1 MGQARLDYMKD
12 SAWKRGTA
20 KKIDN
25 LPPFELPYAKDAVLI
40 DLVDPDVLPDSQVNF
55 LEMIEVRSTLRQY
68 DDTKELS
75 NKELSYLLWC
85 TQGVKM
91 VMQTKTI
98 RNVPSAGGRNA
109 LETFLYIRR
118 VEGIKPGLYRFLPLE
133 HKLLLV
139 SDAEDIEE
147 KICSQFSTVGVANN
161 AAVVFLWT
169 AVYERMDCMFGERAY
184 RYIYLDAGHDNT
196 HTGARGVNGIKEE
209 TYTLAIAQACR
220 DELQQY
226 RNVEVHM
233 CRDDSGSCPYPG
245 TSSVQCNTELEMLPA
260 KVLIFTSLYI

>member
-40 DLVDPDVLPDSQVNF
+40 DLVDPDVLPDAQVNF

-68 DDTKELS
+68 DDTK
-75 NKELSYLLWC
+75 
-85 TQGVKM
+85 
-91 VMQTKTI
+91 
-98 RNVPSAGGRNA
+98 A

-184 RYIYLDAGHDNT
+184 RYIYLDAGHVCQNLYLAAQT
-196 HTGARGVNGIKEE
+196 MHIKVCALGAFDDEVLNQNLGFDGENQFVVYGAGVGK
-209 TYTLAIAQACR
+209 
-220 DELQQY
+220 
-226 RNVEVHM
+226 
-233 CRDDSGSCPYPG
+233 
-245 TSSVQCNTELEMLPA
+245 
-260 KVLIFTSLYI
+260 

>member
-1 MGQARLDYMKD
+1 
-12 SAWKRGTA
+12 
-20 KKIDN
+20 
-25 LPPFELPYAKDAVLI
+25 
-40 DLVDPDVLPDSQVNF
+40 
-55 LEMIEVRSTLRQY
+55 MIEVRSTLRQY

-118 VEGIKPGLYRFLPLE
+118 VEGINQVYIALPLE

-147 KICSQFSTVGVANN
+147 KF
-161 AAVVFLWT
+161 VVNFL
-169 AVYERMDCMFGERAY
+169 
-184 RYIYLDAGHDNT
+184 
-196 HTGARGVNGIKEE
+196 
-209 TYTLAIAQACR
+209 Q
-220 DELQQY
+220 
-226 RNVEVHM
+226 
-233 CRDDSGSCPYPG
+233 
-245 TSSVQCNTELEMLPA
+245 
-260 KVLIFTSLYI
+260 

>member
-1 MGQARLDYMKD
+1 MMGQARLDYMKD

-40 DLVDPDVLPDSQVNF
+40 DLVDPDVLPDAQVNF

-184 RYIYLDAGHDNT
+184 RYIYLDAGHVCQNLYLAAQTMHIKVCALGAFDDENT
-196 HTGARGVNGIKEE
+196 KK
-209 TYTLAIAQACR
+209 LK
-220 DELQQY
+220 D
-226 RNVEVHM
+226 
-233 CRDDSGSCPYPG
+233 
-245 TSSVQCNTELEMLPA
+245 
-260 KVLIFTSLYI
+260 

>member
-25 LPPFELPYAKDAVLI
+25 LPPLPFELPYAKDAVLI
-40 DLVDPDVLPDSQVNF
+40 DLVDPDVLPDAQVNF

-184 RYIYLDAGHDNT
+184 RYIYLDAGHVCQNLYLAAQT
-196 HTGARGVNGIKEE
+196 MHIKVCALGAFDDEVLNQNLGFDGENQFVVYGAGVGK
-209 TYTLAIAQACR
+209 
-220 DELQQY
+220 
-226 RNVEVHM
+226 
-233 CRDDSGSCPYPG
+233 
-245 TSSVQCNTELEMLPA
+245 
-260 KVLIFTSLYI
+260 

>member
-40 DLVDPDVLPDSQVNF
+40 DLVDPDVLPDAQVNF

-75 NKELSYLLWC
+75 NKELSYLYG

-98 RNVPSAGGRNA
+98 RNVPSAGGKCIGNI
-109 LETFLYIRR
+109 LYIRR
-118 VEGIKPGLYRFLPLE
+118 VEGIKPGLYRFFT
-133 HKLLLV
+133 
-139 SDAEDIEE
+139 I
-147 KICSQFSTVGVANN
+147 
-161 AAVVFLWT
+161 
-169 AVYERMDCMFGERAY
+169 RA
-184 RYIYLDAGHDNT
+184 
-196 HTGARGVNGIKEE
+196 
-209 TYTLAIAQACR
+209 
-220 DELQQY
+220 
-226 RNVEVHM
+226 
-233 CRDDSGSCPYPG
+233 
-245 TSSVQCNTELEMLPA
+245 
-260 KVLIFTSLYI
+260 

>member
-40 DLVDPDVLPDSQVNF
+40 DIVDPDVLPDAQVNF

-91 VMQTKTI
+91 VMQT
-98 RNVPSAGGRNA
+98 
-109 LETFLYIRR
+109 
-118 VEGIKPGLYRFLPLE
+118 
-133 HKLLLV
+133 
-139 SDAEDIEE
+139 
-147 KICSQFSTVGVANN
+147 
-161 AAVVFLWT
+161 
-169 AVYERMDCMFGERAY
+169 
-184 RYIYLDAGHDNT
+184 
-196 HTGARGVNGIKEE
+196 
-209 TYTLAIAQACR
+209 
-220 DELQQY
+220 
-226 RNVEVHM
+226 
-233 CRDDSGSCPYPG
+233 
-245 TSSVQCNTELEMLPA
+245 
-260 KVLIFTSLYI
+260 

>member
-1 MGQARLDYMKD
+1 MSEARIGYMKN

-20 KKIDN
+20 KKIDK
-25 LPPFELPYAKDAVLI
+25 LPPFELPYTKKDLLI
-40 DLVDPDVLPDSQVNF
+40 DLADPDILPDSQVNF
-55 LEMIEVRSTLRQY
+55 LEIVEVRSTIRQY
-68 DDTKELS
+68 DDTKELT

-139 SDAEDIEE
+139 SDAVIL
-147 KICSQFSTVGVANN
+147 KKN
-161 AAVVFLWT
+161 L
-169 AVYERMDCMFGERAY
+169 
-184 RYIYLDAGHDNT
+184 
-196 HTGARGVNGIKEE
+196 
-209 TYTLAIAQACR
+209 
-220 DELQQY
+220 
-226 RNVEVHM
+226 
-233 CRDDSGSCPYPG
+233 
-245 TSSVQCNTELEMLPA
+245 
-260 KVLIFTSLYI
+260 

>member
-40 DLVDPDVLPDSQVNF
+40 DLVDPDVLPDAQVNF

-91 VMQTKTI
+91 MNMDNNDKVA
-98 RNVPSAGGRNA
+98 RSEEG
-109 LETFLYIRR
+109 TFL
-118 VEGIKPGLYRFLPLE
+118 P
-133 HKLLLV
+133 
-139 SDAEDIEE
+139 
-147 KICSQFSTVGVANN
+147 
-161 AAVVFLWT
+161 
-169 AVYERMDCMFGERAY
+169 
-184 RYIYLDAGHDNT
+184 
-196 HTGARGVNGIKEE
+196 
-209 TYTLAIAQACR
+209 
-220 DELQQY
+220 
-226 RNVEVHM
+226 
-233 CRDDSGSCPYPG
+233 
-245 TSSVQCNTELEMLPA
+245 PA
-260 KVLIFTSLYI
+260 DKDY

>member
-25 LPPFELPYAKDAVLI
+25 LPPFELPYTKDAVLI

-184 RYIYLDAGHDNT
+184 RYIYLDAGHVCQNLYLAAQT
-196 HTGARGVNGIKEE
+196 MYIKVCALGAFDDEVLNQNLGFDGENQFVVYGAGVGK
-209 TYTLAIAQACR
+209 
-220 DELQQY
+220 
-226 RNVEVHM
+226 
-233 CRDDSGSCPYPG
+233 
-245 TSSVQCNTELEMLPA
+245 
-260 KVLIFTSLYI
+260 